1 MARKKEFEQ
10 LINYDPITRQK
21 IRYEQRKRSLQNF
34 DADFLILIN
43 AQTKNLLLEFMAFI
57 AYSNL
62 AFKTCQNMKSN
73 LVIFLT
79 WNYNYNEN
87 KNFRLITKKQ
97 GEEFFLY
104 VKNMGSGYNR
114 AKTLQSDI
122 ASFADFVQYV
132 IGKNEYHS
140 NGKKN
145 PWYNYIHEWREVDI
159 QQRPNES
166 EYKNPNISTFS
177 DERLDALKFY
187 LMMTHDYMG
196 AVILDLAHLGVKLLT
211 LQEGDED
218 FNLQL
223 NSVKSYQKWKKREGA
238 EQIPDVLII
247 KRDTQFVPMSLSELR
262 AYAKMFSVF
271 LGKEFIIC

>member
-1 MARKKEFEQ
+1 MARQKEFEQ
-10 LINYDPITRQK
+10 LINYDPVTRQK

-34 DADFLILIN
+34 DTDFLILIN

-79 WNYNYNEN
+79 WNYNYNDN
-87 KNFRLITKKQ
+87 RNFRLITKKQ

-104 VKNMGSGYNR
+104 IKNMGSGYNR
-114 AKTLQSDI
+114 AKILQSDI
-122 ASFADFVQYV
+122 ASFADFIQYV
-132 IGKNEYHS
+132 VGKNEYHN

-145 PWYNYIHEWREVDI
+145 PWYNYVHEWRQVDI
-159 QQRPNES
+159 QQQPEES
-166 EYKNPNISTFS
+166 EYKKPNVSTFS
-177 DERLDALKFY
+177 EERLDGLKFY

-211 LQEGDED
+211 LQEDDEE
-218 FNLQL
+218 FNQQL

-238 EQIPDVLII
+238 EHVPDVLII
-247 KRDTQFVPMSLSELR
+247 KRDGQFVPMSLSELR
-262 AYAKMFSVF
+262 DYTKMFSIF